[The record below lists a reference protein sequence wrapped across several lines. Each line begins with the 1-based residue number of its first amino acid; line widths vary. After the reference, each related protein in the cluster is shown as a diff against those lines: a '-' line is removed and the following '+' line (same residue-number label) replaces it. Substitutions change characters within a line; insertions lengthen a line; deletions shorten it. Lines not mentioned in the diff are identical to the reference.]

1 MIDIKTKMMTENVK
15 SREEIES
22 KQDKDKK
29 LKQDILA
36 QTLFGKSKD
45 GDSVFNPNRG

>member
-1 MIDIKTKMMTENVK
+1 MDIKTKMMTENVK

-22 KQDKDKK
+22 KHDKDKK
-29 LKQDILA
+29 LREDILA

>member
-1 MIDIKTKMMTENVK
+1 MDIKTKMMTENVK
-15 SREEIES
+15 SREGIES

-29 LKQDILA
+29 LKQNILA

>member
-1 MIDIKTKMMTENVK
+1 MDIKTKMMTENVK

-29 LKQDILA
+29 LKQNILV